1 MKNQHPVARIAYSVR
16 EVAQMLGVSAHLVY
30 EEVRTH
36 RIASVRIG
44 GRIVIPHW
52 AVEQR
57 VIGIAGLPEPVVDG
71 PLNGPSGS

>member
-44 GRIVIPHW
+44 GRIIIPRW

-57 VIGIAGLPEPVVDG
+57 VIGITGQSDPVVDG

>member
-36 RIASVRIG
+36 RIASIRIG
-44 GRIVIPHW
+44 GRVIIPRW
-52 AVEQR
+52 VVEQR
-57 VIGIAGLPEPVVDG
+57 VIGITGQSDPVVDG

>member
-1 MKNQHPVARIAYSVR
+1 MKNQQPVARIAYSVR

-36 RIASVRIG
+36 RIAPVRIG
-44 GRIVIPHW
+44 GRIVIPRW